1 MVHKSQTSSSCQ
13 VSRLWRA
20 SLEHLFVQKRHSSHG
35 VRFHWQS
42 VSADGPGLLVLCC
55 PLWSAADFK
64 QQNHKITNLNFLTE
78 AAESQ
83 HLLLLCEFKDDFF
96 FCTYHCIR
104 KWEAFYQPQ
113 FSPSIDLVG
122 SIRRSGPP
130 LKQEKS
136 PHLPPAKHLSAGGA
150 SLRRFPCGQHLYI
163 CRGRGTRGD
172 AGLLLCLIRTSVP
185 TAFRANV
192 FSGVILSSGLHPLS
206 SLWEK
211 N

>member
-83 HLLLLCEFKDDFF
+83 HLLLLCEFKDVFF
-96 FCTYHCIR
+96 FLYVPLYKKMRSILPTSVFSIHRSCWIHPEVWAPSEAGKKSSSPTC
-104 KWEAFYQPQ
+104 EAFI
-113 FSPSIDLVG
+113 S
-122 SIRRSGPP
+122 RRCIAQKIPLRSTSVYLQRKRNQRRCRPPP
-130 LKQEKS
+130 L
-136 PHLPPAKHLSAGGA
+136 PH
-150 SLRRFPCGQHLYI
+150 
-163 CRGRGTRGD
+163 
-172 AGLLLCLIRTSVP
+172 
-185 TAFRANV
+185 
-192 FSGVILSSGLHPLS
+192 
-206 SLWEK
+206 
-211 N
+211 